1 MMHSFLLDHRD
12 ELIARCKQKVALRP
26 GRAATDR
33 QLANGVPLFLDQL
46 SRTLYAEETG
56 GEAESLRIS
65 GASGG
70 DALAL
75 SEIGVSAN
83 VHGGALHYLG
93 FSIDQVV
100 HAYGDLCQAI
110 TDLAFEREAP
120 FSIDEF
126 RTLNRCLDNAIADA
140 VTAFSFQNDRVNANQ
155 QSSDA
160 RERTGALVHELRN
173 ALSTALL
180 SFAALERGDLPLRGA
195 TGAALKRALASLNSL
210 INRALVDVQNES
222 PGDRETFSVTDLI
235 TDAKDTAELDAHA
248 GGCALT
254 VATVDAGL
262 VVSANRELLLAAL
275 GNLLQNAF
283 RYSHPHSEITLK
295 ALSFGPDVL
304 IEVHDHCGGLPPGLA
319 EQMFTPFHRRSD
331 DRSGLGLGLSIARR
345 SVEDDLGTLT
355 VRDVPGTGCVFTIS
369 LPRHALQSQ
378 QHAGGLRAA
387 GRRERRER
395 RGGAQGELN

>member
-1 MMHSFLLDHRD
+1 MMYSFLQNHRD
-12 ELIARCKQKVALRP
+12 DLITRCKHKVAQRP
-26 GRAATDR
+26 GPAATDR

-46 SRTLYAEETG
+46 TRTLYAEETG
-56 GEAESLRIS
+56 GDAEGLRIS

-70 DALAL
+70 DVFAL

-83 VHGGALHYLG
+83 VHGGELHSLG
-93 FSIDQVV
+93 FSINQVV

-110 TDLAFEREAP
+110 TDLAFERDTP

-140 VTAFSFQNDRVNANQ
+140 VTAFSLQSDRAKASRQ
-155 QSSDA
+155 KSDT
-160 RERTGALVHELRN
+160 RERTGELVHELRN

-195 TGAALKRALASLNSL
+195 TGAVMKRALASLNSL
-210 INRALVDVQNES
+210 INRALGDVQNES

-235 TDAKDTAELDAHA
+235 GDAKDSAELDSHS
-248 GGCALT
+248 GGCTLT
-254 VATVDAGL
+254 VQTVDAGL
-262 VVSANRELLLAAL
+262 GVCANRELLLAAL

-283 RYSHPHSEITLK
+283 RYSHPRSEITLK

-304 IEVHDHCGGLPPGLA
+304 IEVHDRCGGLQTGLA
-319 EQMFTPFHRRSD
+319 DHMFAPFHRRND
-331 DRSGLGLGLSIARR
+331 DRSGLGLGLTIARR

-355 VRDVPGTGCVFTIS
+355 VRDVPGVGCVFTIS
-369 LPRHALQSQ
+369 LPRHAL
-378 QHAGGLRAA
+378 R
-387 GRRERRER
+387 
-395 RGGAQGELN
+395 